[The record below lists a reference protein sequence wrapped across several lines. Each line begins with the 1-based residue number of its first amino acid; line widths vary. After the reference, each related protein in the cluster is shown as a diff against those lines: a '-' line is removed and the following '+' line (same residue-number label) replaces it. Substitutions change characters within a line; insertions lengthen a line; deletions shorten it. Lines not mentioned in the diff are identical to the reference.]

1 MWQQEK
7 MKECEDCLSTLRED
21 FKQLEEEFNKMKSE
35 EVDVKNDLEKCD
47 VNVKENEAK
56 IKYWKKEVW
65 KVAVHI
71 VRIYTVYTQ
80 IFSYCLFFTVFA
92 CKQKLINYANACD

>member
-1 MWQQEK
+1 
-7 MKECEDCLSTLRED
+7 MKECEDCLSTLREN

-56 IKYWKKEVW
+56 IKYWKKEV
-65 KVAVHI
+65 
-71 VRIYTVYTQ
+71 
-80 IFSYCLFFTVFA
+80 
-92 CKQKLINYANACD
+92 